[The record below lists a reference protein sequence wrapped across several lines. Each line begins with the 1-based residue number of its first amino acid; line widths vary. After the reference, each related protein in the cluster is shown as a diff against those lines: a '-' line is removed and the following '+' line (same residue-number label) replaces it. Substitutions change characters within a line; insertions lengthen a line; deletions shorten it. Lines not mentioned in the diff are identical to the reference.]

1 MCISEE
7 MRSST
12 AMVLSSMMC
21 LDLIINKEKHG
32 DLLEASRKVC
42 SFMSRKLGV
51 SREDLPAVTKVK
63 LDQLTTDTSV
73 ILIF

>member
-1 MCISEE
+1 
-7 MRSST
+7 
-12 AMVLSSMMC
+12 MMC
-21 LDLIINKEKHG
+21 LDLIINKEQHG

-73 ILIF
+73 ILVF